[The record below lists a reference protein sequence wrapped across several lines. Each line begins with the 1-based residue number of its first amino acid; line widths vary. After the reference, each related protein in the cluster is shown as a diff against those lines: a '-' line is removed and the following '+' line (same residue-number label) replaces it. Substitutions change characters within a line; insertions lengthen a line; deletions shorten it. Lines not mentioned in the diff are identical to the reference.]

1 MPTRRSA
8 PRPELADARAAGLRN
23 IGEAAAATGVSAKT
37 IRHYERIGLLPEAGR
52 SFAGYRLYAD
62 ADLHRLRFIRRGRD
76 LGFPIARIRDLLSL
90 WDDRARS
97 SAEVKRLAQGHI
109 AELDTTL
116 HQLQEM
122 RDALSGLA
130 ERCHGDA
137 RPDCPILAGLAGDT
151 GGDAAGG
158 PASGPAGHPA
168 AARAQVVD

>member
-1 MPTRRSA
+1 MSTRRSA
-8 PRPELADARAAGLRN
+8 PRPELAEARAAGLRN
-23 IGEAAAATGVSAKT
+23 IGEAATATGVSAKT

-76 LGFPIARIRDLLSL
+76 LGFSIARIRELLSL

-97 SAEVKRLAQGHI
+97 SAEVKRLAQRHI

-116 HQLQEM
+116 RQLQEM
-122 RDALSGLA
+122 RDALAGLA

-137 RPDCPILAGLAGDT
+137 RPDCPILAGLAGGHAEPCT
-151 GGDAAGG
+151 HAAG
-158 PASGPAGHPA
+158 
-168 AARAQVVD
+168 